1 MLESFGCF
9 QIFWNTG
16 IYCICMAALC
26 FSISSSLVRPISEAI
41 PVFELVLVRSAL
53 SMILSLITS
62 KAGSESISLFGEWK
76 HMHLLSLR
84 GLSGALAMNCF
95 YASIQKLLLA
105 EAMALLF
112 LNPAIVA
119 VLAYIFLGEK
129 ITIYGIGGCLSSLVG
144 MVFVVQPPFLGTEWS
159 RERKLG
165 VMFGLFS
172 ALLAAIAYISIRKI
186 GKREK
191 SLTIAVWFHS
201 TALFTSFIGLGFQIF
216 GAQLVAPNLIDWI
229 CMLSIAPCSFLA
241 QILISRGFQLE
252 KAAVGAAVN
261 YLQVFFGALFGWIF
275 FKEPLTL
282 LSIFGVVL
290 IFGGVLAIAKKSDDT
305 SSEETD
311 DYEKQSLL
319 DPEKSAMEMTTL
331 TESVD

>member
-1 MLESFGCF
+1 MLESSGCF
-9 QIFWNTG
+9 QAFWNTG

-26 FSISSSLVRPISEAI
+26 FSISSYLVRPISEAI

-62 KAGSESISLFGEWK
+62 KSGSESISLFGEWK

-119 VLAYIFLGEK
+119 VLAYLFLGEN
-129 ITIYGIGGCLSSLVG
+129 INMFGIGGCLSSLVG
-144 MVFVVQPPFLGTEWS
+144 MVLVVQPPFLGTEWG
-159 RERKLG
+159 RDRKFG

-172 ALLAAIAYISIRKI
+172 AFLAAVAYISIRKI

-201 TALFTSFIGLGFQIF
+201 TALLTSCIGLGFQIF
-216 GAQLVAPNLIDWI
+216 GARLVAPNLTDWI
-229 CMLSIAPCSFLA
+229 CMLLIAPCSFLA

-261 YLQVFFGALFGWIF
+261 YLQVFFGALFGVIF
-275 FKEPLTL
+275 FNEPLSWIAIL
-282 LSIFGVVL
+282 GVIL
-290 IFGGVLAIAKKSDDT
+290 IFGGVLAIAKSDDE
-305 SSEETD
+305 SKETDDVD
-311 DYEKQSLL
+311 DYEKESLL
-319 DPEKSAMEMTTL
+319 GQGQT
-331 TESVD
+331 SVELIHVSE